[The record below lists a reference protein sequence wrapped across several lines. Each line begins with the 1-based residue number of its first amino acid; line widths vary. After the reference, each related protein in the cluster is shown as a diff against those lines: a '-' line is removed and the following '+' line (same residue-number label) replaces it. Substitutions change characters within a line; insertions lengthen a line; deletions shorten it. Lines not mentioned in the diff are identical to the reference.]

1 MAYIVRK
8 RSIEAVKKLMA
19 PPESPEAAL
28 ARVIST
34 LRGGKT
40 GDNGD
45 DDDDDDLVVSNTTI
59 SLKDPLSG
67 TRIQIPARCV
77 ALPV

>member
-1 MAYIVRK
+1 MAYTVRK
-8 RSIEAVKKLMA
+8 RSVEAVKKLMA
-19 PPESPEAAL
+19 PTETPEAAL

-40 GDNGD
+40 GDNG
-45 DDDDDDLVVSNTTI
+45 DDDDDLVVSNTTI

-77 ALPV
+77 ASTV